1 MGVGLPTDSRRGAH
15 RSGTVGYGIIGAGWI
30 LPNHAIPVRALRD
43 QGVELIAIADVD
55 PARARRAAAEY
66 EARAWYHDHRELLA
80 RDDIQMVSICL
91 PHQAHCAVVL
101 DAARAGK
108 HILCE
113 KPLALDVDEADVM
126 IAAARAAGVS
136 LSVVFQ
142 NRWAPGFRRLH
153 AAVERGAFGR
163 ILVAEVFHRCP
174 NQTAV
179 EFRDPWRERAATV
192 GGGVI
197 MMQAIHFLDVLL
209 WCLGRVRSVAAK
221 VDALVLQRDIE
232 DTGAAV
238 LHFANGAIGALVTTE
253 AAPTE
258 RITRVE
264 VHGTRGGAVWE
275 NHRWL
280 RWEPAT
286 DHVEAA
292 AENDEPALSDA
303 DRGRLLF
310 GTNHVR
316 QVFDFVDR
324 VRRGLPPSV
333 TGEDGRHATAVVQAM
348 YESSRTGREVVVR

>member
-1 MGVGLPTDSRRGAH
+1 LPTDGGREASGLRR
-15 RSGTVGYGIIGAGWI
+15 VGYGIIGAGWI

-43 QGVELIAIADVD
+43 QGVELVAIADID

-66 EARAWYHDHRELLA
+66 EARAWYGDHRELLA
-80 RDDIQMVSICL
+80 RDDIDMVSICL
-91 PHQAHCAVVL
+91 PHHAHRAVVL
-101 DAARAGK
+101 DAAGAGK

-126 IAAARAAGVS
+126 IAAARAAGVT

-142 NRWAPGFRRLH
+142 NRWTPGFRRLH
-153 AAVERGAFGR
+153 AAIERGAFGR
-163 ILVAEVFHRCP
+163 VLVGQVFHRCP
-174 NQTAV
+174 NQTAA

-197 MMQAIHFLDVLL
+197 TMQAIHFLDVLL
-209 WCLGRVRSVAAK
+209 WCLGRVQSVTAR
-221 VDALVLQRDIE
+221 VDALVLKRDIE

-238 LHFANGAIGALVTTE
+238 LQFASGALGALVTTE

-264 VHGTRGGAVWE
+264 VHGTGGGAVWE

-280 RWEPAT
+280 RWEPAAG
-286 DHVEAA
+286 DVEAPA
-292 AENDEPALSDA
+292 DDAEPALSEA

-316 QVFDFVDR
+316 QVFDFIDR
-324 VRRGLPPSV
+324 VRRGRPPSV